1 MFRSEWKKLK
11 SPMMIVVILALILVP
26 FLYNSIFLS
35 AFWDPY
41 GQTEDIK
48 VAIVNEDKATK
59 FKGEKVDIGDQ
70 FVDKLKKMM
79 ILIGSSYLRTKPK
92 KNYVTAKS
100 I

>member
-41 GQTEDIK
+41 GRTEDIK
-48 VAIVNEDKATK
+48 VAIVNEDQATK

-79 ILIGSSYLRTKPK
+79 ILIGSSCLRIRHR
-92 KNYVTAKS
+92 KNCVTERS
-100 I
+100 T